1 MEFDKSR
8 LGGTVTEDELASAS
22 AVVIAIITVC
32 ATLAVVARL
41 ELGIKTI
48 SYSTLVCG
56 RYIVNLIVRMVGHH
70 LNHFIAIAFDI
81 EAFAHTALREE
92 RPNDGRGAKVDCLGP
107 SRRRFHGMHLSWMH
121 HEDRGHVHL
130 ALPACHAVLVFLH
143 LRRSRHQHESMRHL
157 VPRFKQRGLLPPRG
171 HELSAQ
177 RHGQVPGCGGEH
189 PQEF

>member
-92 RPNDGRGAKVDCLGP
+92 RPNDGHGAKVDCLG
-107 SRRRFHGMHLSWMH
+107 
-121 HEDRGHVHL
+121 
-130 ALPACHAVLVFLH
+130 
-143 LRRSRHQHESMRHL
+143 
-157 VPRFKQRGLLPPRG
+157 G

-177 RHGQVPGCGGEH
+177 RHGQDTDLTSWASGGQFYGMLRATTVSRH
-189 PQEF
+189 PDSVFPTWQFLSKFAMPNE